1 MTLLKI
7 FNAKKE
13 KKKNSPIK
21 LKKVRRYTPN
31 DSEILQKIDKKLFY
45 AEINGAD
52 SIKINDPTSSDIRSY
67 SLKLASIILEWIHR
81 EVKERD
87 LIKKFLKTI
96 IVVAENIIYS
106 RVLTRNVGKVTLF
119 EAFGKIN

>member
-67 SLKLASIILEWIHR
+67 SLKLASIILEWIH
-81 EVKERD
+81 KSERSERKRPD
-87 LIKKFLKTI
+87 KNFPQNNYCSCRKHHILK
-96 IVVAENIIYS
+96 S
-106 RVLTRNVGKVTLF
+106 
-119 EAFGKIN
+119 IN